1 MKKRY
6 LVLSAALCASSHVSA
21 QSSVTLYG
29 LISEGLTWVN
39 NEGGAHNY
47 RLLSGSNQNNRLGF
61 KINEDL
67 GGGTQAVAQLENGF
81 DITNGRFGQGGRM
94 FGRQAFVGLS
104 DVRFG
109 TLTAGRQYDM
119 FWDYLTPFAAGV
131 ANTGLLATPGDA
143 DNLMGSWRY
152 NNSIKYRSPN
162 LGGFDAEAMYAF
174 SNAAGQFSVNRALS
188 AGARYARGPLQ
199 IAAAYVELDRPGT
212 VNAAGAVTDDYSGAP
227 FFLFRTSP
235 LNATAGVKR
244 QRNYGLGGRYE
255 VGYGVRLNAVI
266 DAIRYTYNDG
276 TSLSLNSYDAS
287 ISYTATPRVD
297 VRGRVYLHKRPVRR
311 SRRQP
316 ALEWHSVE
324 HRLQPFQTHRRIR
337 LRHVPKEVG
346 TTCRCRRLSICA
358 VYQQQPECR
367 GRRNPAPFLAATEV
381 THRPTTMRL

>member
-6 LVLSAALCASSHVSA
+6 LVFSAALCASGHVSA

-67 GGGTQAVAQLENGF
+67 GGGTQVVAQLENGF

-174 SNAAGQFSVNRALS
+174 SNAAGQFSVNRAFS

-244 QRNYGLGGRYE
+244 QRNYGLGGHYE

-287 ISYTATPRVD
+287 ISYTATPALTFAAAYIYTSGRYGGLDANPHWNGTQLSIDYSLSKRTD
-297 VRGRVYLHKRPVRR
+297 VYVFDTFQRKSGPHAVAGVYLYAPSTSSNQNVVVAGIR
-311 SRRQP
+311 
-316 ALEWHSVE
+316 
-324 HRLQPFQTHRRIR
+324 HRF
-337 LRHVPKEVG
+337 
-346 TTCRCRRLSICA
+346 
-358 VYQQQPECR
+358 
-367 GRRNPAPFLAATEV
+367 
-381 THRPTTMRL
+381 

>member
-6 LVLSAALCASSHVSA
+6 LVFSAALCASGHVSA

-67 GGGTQAVAQLENGF
+67 GGGTQVVAQLENGF

-174 SNAAGQFSVNRALS
+174 SNAAGQFSVNRAFS

-287 ISYTATPRVD
+287 ISYTATPALTFAAAYMYTSGRYGGLDANPHWNGTQLSIDYSLSKRTD
-297 VRGRVYLHKRPVRR
+297 VYVFDTFQRKSGPHAVAGVYLYAPSTSSNQNVVVAGIR
-311 SRRQP
+311 
-316 ALEWHSVE
+316 
-324 HRLQPFQTHRRIR
+324 HRF
-337 LRHVPKEVG
+337 
-346 TTCRCRRLSICA
+346 
-358 VYQQQPECR
+358 
-367 GRRNPAPFLAATEV
+367 
-381 THRPTTMRL
+381 

>member
-6 LVLSAALCASSHVSA
+6 LVFSAALCASGHVSA

-67 GGGTQAVAQLENGF
+67 GGGTQVVAQLENGF

-174 SNAAGQFSVNRALS
+174 SNAAGQFSVNRAFS

-287 ISYTATPRVD
+287 ISYTATPALTFAAAYMYTSGRYGGLDANPHWNGTQLSIDYSLSNRTD
-297 VRGRVYLHKRPVRR
+297 VYVFDTFQRKSGPHAVAGVYLYAPSTSSNQNVVVAGIR
-311 SRRQP
+311 
-316 ALEWHSVE
+316 
-324 HRLQPFQTHRRIR
+324 HRF
-337 LRHVPKEVG
+337 
-346 TTCRCRRLSICA
+346 
-358 VYQQQPECR
+358 
-367 GRRNPAPFLAATEV
+367 
-381 THRPTTMRL
+381 

>member
-6 LVLSAALCASSHVSA
+6 LVFSAALCASGHVSA

-67 GGGTQAVAQLENGF
+67 GGGTQVVGQLENGF

-131 ANTGLLATPGDA
+131 ANSGLLATPGDA

-174 SNAAGQFSVNRALS
+174 SNAAGQFSVNRAFS
-188 AGARYARGPLQ
+188 AGARYARERVMRVGRFRLP
-199 IAAAYVELDRPGT
+199 RP
-212 VNAAGAVTDDYSGAP
+212 
-227 FFLFRTSP
+227 
-235 LNATAGVKR
+235 
-244 QRNYGLGGRYE
+244 
-255 VGYGVRLNAVI
+255 
-266 DAIRYTYNDG
+266 
-276 TSLSLNSYDAS
+276 
-287 ISYTATPRVD
+287 
-297 VRGRVYLHKRPVRR
+297 
-311 SRRQP
+311 
-316 ALEWHSVE
+316 
-324 HRLQPFQTHRRIR
+324 
-337 LRHVPKEVG
+337 
-346 TTCRCRRLSICA
+346 
-358 VYQQQPECR
+358 
-367 GRRNPAPFLAATEV
+367 
-381 THRPTTMRL
+381 M

>member
-6 LVLSAALCASSHVSA
+6 LILSAALFASGHAFA
-21 QSSVTLYG
+21 QSGVTLYG
-29 LISEGLTWVN
+29 LISEGVTWVN

-67 GGGTQAVAQLENGF
+67 GGGTQVVAQLENGF
-81 DITNGRFGQGGRM
+81 DITNGKFGQGGRM

-104 DVRFG
+104 DMRLG

-131 ANTGLLATPGDA
+131 ANAGLLATPGDA

-162 LGGFDAEAMYAF
+162 LGGFDAEVMYAF
-174 SNAAGQFSVNRALS
+174 SNAAGQFSVNRAFS
-188 AGARYARGPLQ
+188 AGARYARGPFQ

-212 VNAAGAVTDDYSGAP
+212 VNAAGAVTDDYAGAP

-235 LNATAGVKR
+235 LNATAGVTR
-244 QRNYGLGGRYE
+244 QRNYGLGGRYD

-266 DAIRYTYNDG
+266 DAIRYTYSDG

-287 ISYTATPRVD
+287 ISYTATPALTFAAGYIYTSGRYGGLEANPHWNGAQFSIDYSLSKRTD
-297 VRGRVYLHKRPVRR
+297 VYVFDTFQQKSGPHAVADVYLYAPSTSSNQNVLVAGIR
-311 SRRQP
+311 
-316 ALEWHSVE
+316 
-324 HRLQPFQTHRRIR
+324 HRF
-337 LRHVPKEVG
+337 
-346 TTCRCRRLSICA
+346 
-358 VYQQQPECR
+358 
-367 GRRNPAPFLAATEV
+367 
-381 THRPTTMRL
+381 

>member
-1 MKKRY
+1 MKKHY

-67 GGGTQAVAQLENGF
+67 GGGTQVVAQLENGF

-174 SNAAGQFSVNRALS
+174 SNAAGQFSVNRAFS

-287 ISYTATPRVD
+287 ISYTATPALTFAAAYMYTSGRYGGLDANPHWNGTQLSIDYSLSNRTD
-297 VRGRVYLHKRPVRR
+297 VYVFDTFQRKSGPHAVAGVYLYAPSTSSNQNVVVAGIR
-311 SRRQP
+311 
-316 ALEWHSVE
+316 
-324 HRLQPFQTHRRIR
+324 HRF
-337 LRHVPKEVG
+337 
-346 TTCRCRRLSICA
+346 
-358 VYQQQPECR
+358 
-367 GRRNPAPFLAATEV
+367 
-381 THRPTTMRL
+381 

>member
-6 LVLSAALCASSHVSA
+6 LVFSAALCASGHVSA

-67 GGGTQAVAQLENGF
+67 GGGTQVVAQLENGF

-174 SNAAGQFSVNRALS
+174 SNAAGQFSVNRAFS

-287 ISYTATPRVD
+287 ISYTATPALTFAAAYIYTSGRYGGLDANPHWNGTQLSIDYSLSKRTD
-297 VRGRVYLHKRPVRR
+297 VYVFDTFQRKSGPHAVAGVYLYAPSTSSNQNVVVAGIR
-311 SRRQP
+311 
-316 ALEWHSVE
+316 
-324 HRLQPFQTHRRIR
+324 HRF
-337 LRHVPKEVG
+337 
-346 TTCRCRRLSICA
+346 
-358 VYQQQPECR
+358 
-367 GRRNPAPFLAATEV
+367 
-381 THRPTTMRL
+381 

>member
-6 LVLSAALCASSHVSA
+6 LVFSAALCASGHVSA

-67 GGGTQAVAQLENGF
+67 GGGTQVVGQLENGF
-81 DITNGRFGQGGRM
+81 DITNGRFGQGGRI

-174 SNAAGQFSVNRALS
+174 SNAAGQFSVNRAFS

-287 ISYTATPRVD
+287 ISYTATPALTFAAAYMYTSGRYGGLDANPHWNGTQLSIDYSLSNRTD
-297 VRGRVYLHKRPVRR
+297 VYVFDTFQRKSGPHAVAGVYLYAPSTSSNQNVVVAGIR
-311 SRRQP
+311 
-316 ALEWHSVE
+316 
-324 HRLQPFQTHRRIR
+324 HRF
-337 LRHVPKEVG
+337 
-346 TTCRCRRLSICA
+346 
-358 VYQQQPECR
+358 
-367 GRRNPAPFLAATEV
+367 
-381 THRPTTMRL
+381 

>member
-6 LVLSAALCASSHVSA
+6 LVFSAALCASGHVSA

-67 GGGTQAVAQLENGF
+67 GGGTQVVAQLENGF

-174 SNAAGQFSVNRALS
+174 SNAAGQFSVNRAFS

-287 ISYTATPRVD
+287 ISYTATPALTFASAYIYTSGRYGGLDANPHWNGTQLSIDYSLSKRTD
-297 VRGRVYLHKRPVRR
+297 VYVFDTFQRKSGPHAVAGVYLYAPSTSSNQNVVVAGIR
-311 SRRQP
+311 
-316 ALEWHSVE
+316 
-324 HRLQPFQTHRRIR
+324 HRF
-337 LRHVPKEVG
+337 
-346 TTCRCRRLSICA
+346 
-358 VYQQQPECR
+358 
-367 GRRNPAPFLAATEV
+367 
-381 THRPTTMRL
+381 